1 MCCKTAIKVGVWVL
15 LVGAAVLSL
24 MVYLRVSH
32 IGHIEPDDTAMAV
45 SQQEVNPTISVHSNN
60 TSRELFLSKKS
71 APCSQP
77 IKYSVGR
84 VDPEFGLSHNDL
96 LKALEE
102 AARIWASSL
111 GRTLFAYAPDGLLV
125 IHLLYDYRQQTL
137 DELRRLRQVINMSQ
151 ATYDGLKATY
161 DQYLARYKAQEQ
173 DYHRQVTLFEQQK
186 GRFEAE
192 VSFWNA
198 RGGAPPG
205 VYIRLRQEE
214 AALNTAVRA
223 LNQQAAALNA
233 LGDKINAL
241 IDRLNALASEIDF
254 NVERFNQLVDEV
266 DGKIKQGE
274 YVKDSQ
280 GQRIYIYEFSDR
292 EELVQVLAHELGHAL
307 GLDHVDD
314 PQSIMHPS
322 AGGQQLT
329 SDDLAKLKAL
339 CGIE

>member
-1 MCCKTAIKVGVWVL
+1 MCCKTVTKVGVWVL
-15 LVGAAVLSL
+15 LVGAAAL

-45 SQQEVNPTISVHSNN
+45 SQQEVNPTISV
-60 TSRELFLSKKS
+60 
-71 APCSQP
+71 PCSQP

-84 VDPEFGLSHNDL
+84 VDPEFGVSHNDL
-96 LKALEE
+96 LKALDE
-102 AARIWASSL
+102 AARIWASAL
-111 GRTLFAYAPDGLLV
+111 GRTPFAYAPDGPLA
-125 IHLLYDYRQQTL
+125 INLLYDYRQQTL
-137 DELRRLRQVINMSQ
+137 DKLRRLRQAINMSK

-161 DQYLARYKAQEQ
+161 DDYLAQYKAQER
-173 DYHRQVTLFEQQK
+173 DYHQQVALFEQQK

-198 RGGAPPG
+198 RGGVPPG
-205 VYIRLRQEE
+205 VYIRLKQEE
-214 AALNTAVRA
+214 AALNTAARA
-223 LNQQAAALNA
+223 LSQQAAALNA

-241 IDRLNALASEIDF
+241 IDRLNVLASEIDF
-254 NVERFNQLVDEV
+254 NVERFNRLVDEIGDSV
-266 DGKIKQGE
+266 QGE

-280 GQRIYIYEFSDR
+280 GQRIYIYGFRDR

-307 GLDHVDD
+307 GLDHVDN

-322 AGGQQLT
+322 AGGQRLA